1 MKITET
7 NTTIGA
13 LIERLEATGK
23 PKTTKARAFIII
35 EDESSQTREDI
46 REAVA
51 QFRASFKDLPS
62 EEIEQIIGESRRA
75 VRARRS

>member
-51 QFRASFKDLPS
+51 QFRGRVLRIYPL
-62 EEIEQIIGESRRA
+62 
-75 VRARRS
+75 RRSNKLLVNPDGQ

>member
-7 NTTIGA
+7 NITIGA

-23 PKTTKARAFIII
+23 PRTTKARALIII
-35 EDESSQTREDI
+35 EDESGQTREDI
-46 REAVA
+46 RESVA
-51 QFRASFKDLPS
+51 QFRASFKDISS

-75 VRARRS
+75 VRARSS